1 MNFKTIHEII
11 SHHASITPNKNA
23 IYGLGQEPTTYNQLF
38 RQIVKVSNFLNK
50 FGIHRNDPVA
60 IVLPNGP
67 LMATSFLA
75 IASFASSAPLNPSY
89 TSSEFDFYLN
99 DLMAKLVVV
108 EQGSTSP
115 IIQVASKLNIPVIY
129 LHTETPQHAGLFGFS
144 ISKTNL
150 SQQTPHF
157 AQKND
162 IALILH
168 TSGTTSRPKMVPLTQ
183 KNLCTSAQNI
193 ANTLRLTSTDHCLN
207 IMPLFHIHGLM
218 AAVLAPIIAGASIV
232 CTPGFYAPKFFNWL
246 DEYKP
251 TYYTA
256 VPTIHQAILH
266 RAKSNESIINQ
277 HNLRFVRSSS
287 SSLAPSVMSDIEKIY
302 KVPVIEAY
310 GMTEA
315 SHQIASNP
323 LPPGKRKPGSVGKPA
338 GPEVAIMHED
348 YPEFLHEME
357 IGEIVIRGEN
367 VTLGYLNNEE
377 ANRKSFPKGWFR
389 TGDQGYLD
397 EEGYLYITGRIK
409 EIINR
414 GGEKISPRE
423 VDEALLLHPMVQQA
437 VTFSIPDQRLGE
449 DIGAA
454 VILHDARLS
463 EKDLKLFLSERLA
476 LHKIPRII
484 LFLDEIP
491 KGATGKIQ
499 RIGLAKK
506 LGIVSGSDDK
516 TPLFDIITQPETLTE
531 SKIFNIWKN
540 VLQKEKFGI
549 NQRFREV
556 GGDSMLATLVHQ
568 ELEAVFGL
576 ELSLVEIYSAA
587 TIKEQANLIEKKSKT
602 YDN

>member
-23 IYGLGQEPTTYNQLF
+23 IYGLGQDPTTYNQLF
-38 RQIVKVSNFLNK
+38 QQTIKTSNFLRK
-50 FGIHRNDPVA
+50 IGIHRYDPVA

-67 LMATSFLA
+67 LMATAFLS
-75 IASFASSAPLNPSY
+75 IASFTSSAPLNPSY
-89 TSSEFDFYLN
+89 TSSEYDFYLN
-99 DLMAKLVVV
+99 DLKAKLVIV
-108 EQGSTSP
+108 EEGSTSP
-115 IIQVASKLNIPVIY
+115 IIQVASKLKIPVTF
-129 LHTETPQHAGLFGFS
+129 LQKETPQHAGLFGFS
-144 ISKTNL
+144 ISKKVL
-150 SQQTPHF
+150 SQPTPNF

-162 IALILH
+162 VGLILH

-183 KNLCTSAQNI
+183 SNLCASAQNI
-193 ANTLRLTSTDHCLN
+193 VQTLKLSSKDRCLN

-218 AAVLAPIIAGASIV
+218 AAVLSTILAGGSIF
-232 CTPGFYAPKFFNWL
+232 CTTGFYAPNFFDWL

-256 VPTIHQAILH
+256 VPTMHQAILG
-266 RAKSNESIINQ
+266 RTKPDEAIINQ
-277 HNLRFVRSSS
+277 SSLRFVRSSS
-287 SSLAPSVMSDIEKIY
+287 SSLAPSVMSEIEKIFN
-302 KVPVIEAY
+302 VPVIEAY

-348 YPEFLHEME
+348 SPEFLEEME

-397 EEGYLYITGRIK
+397 EDGYLFITGRIK

-423 VDEALLLHPMVQQA
+423 VDEALLLHPLVKQA

-454 VILHDARLS
+454 VILHNEEIS
-463 EKDLKLFLSERLA
+463 EKDLKLFLSKKLA

-484 LFLDEIP
+484 LFLEEIP
-491 KGATGKIQ
+491 KGATGKMQ

-506 LGIVSGSDDK
+506 LGIVSGSCDK
-516 TPLFDIITQPETLTE
+516 APLHDMITQPKTITE
-531 SKIFNIWKN
+531 SKIFNIWK
-540 VLQKEKFGI
+540 
-549 NQRFREV
+549 
-556 GGDSMLATLVHQ
+556 
-568 ELEAVFGL
+568 
-576 ELSLVEIYSAA
+576 
-587 TIKEQANLIEKKSKT
+587 
-602 YDN
+602 